1 MVPATALAPPPPEP
15 ARTLGDAGSTGAAPG
30 LRLAEAAAPA
40 PPARADG
47 VRPRLE
53 IPSYRVADA
62 LALQRELA
70 IGHVLAQILVRR
82 GLAEPAAAR
91 GFLDAGE
98 AHDPSAFDGIDRALS
113 LIRRHIAA
121 GGRIVVHG
129 DYDVDGVCATAIM
142 LRALRTLGADVGWF
156 LPSRSEDGYGLA
168 AATVAR
174 LAQRDTAL
182 IICVDCGIT
191 AVEEVAAARGAGVD
205 VLVCDHHAPRADG
218 ALPDCPI
225 VHPALCDYPC
235 PTLCGAAVAYKVASA
250 LGASTAEDD
259 LDLVALATV
268 ADLVPLTGENRRLV
282 RRGLAALAAT
292 VKPGLRAL
300 MAVSRADPS
309 ALDTGTLG
317 FRLAP
322 RINAA
327 GRLRRADAG
336 LELVLCEDPVRAR
349 AIAIE
354 LDAVNAE
361 RRAVEQRILW
371 EAEAQVAQLAAS
383 PPRSAYVLAA
393 EDWHPGVVG
402 IVASRIVER
411 HHRPAILVAL
421 EDGVGSGSG
430 RSIPGFDLLGGLH
443 AAAEHLRRYGGH
455 RAAAGLT
462 IDATQLEAFRAA
474 FEAHAEAVLTPDL
487 LEPVERVDA
496 IVSGHELGLGLADEL
511 QLLEPCGMGNP
522 SPRLLVPGGRFDDV
536 RPMGEGRH
544 ARFSVRSGGVRAR
557 AVAFGCDGK
566 VTSDLALPH
575 DATFKLER
583 NAWNG
588 AVEPRLVL
596 RHAQPCAPSPV
607 RGLRTAGSYLD
618 AVLREV
624 DAPLIAAAG
633 PAPAPGATR
642 IVVDCRGHSPLAVL
656 ADAVSSGESVLALCA
671 DVTRR
676 LGGLRERLGGFTLAC
691 YAELEHDASPVL
703 AHRHVVALDPPCGPA
718 AHQLLR
724 AGEGVAWLA
733 WGEAELRFAR
743 QVHEHEYSLRDSL
756 VALYRGL
763 RACERAAGPAL
774 ERLLRGDQA
783 SGRSARLAG
792 RLVRVLSELDL
803 VTLDRDAPA
812 LAILGHT
819 PTALDRS
826 AAFRFYSQVHEDGQ
840 RYLNSANL
848 RAGA

>member
-1 MVPATALAPPPPEP
+1 
-15 ARTLGDAGSTGAAPG
+15 
-30 LRLAEAAAPA
+30 
-40 PPARADG
+40 
-47 VRPRLE
+47 
-53 IPSYRVADA
+53 VA
-62 LALQRELA
+62 
-70 IGHVLAQILVRR
+70 H
-82 GLAEPAAAR
+82 
-91 GFLDAGE
+91 
-98 AHDPSAFDGIDRALS
+98 
-113 LIRRHIAA
+113 
-121 GGRIVVHG
+121 
-129 DYDVDGVCATAIM
+129 
-142 LRALRTLGADVGWF
+142 
-156 LPSRSEDGYGLA
+156 
-168 AATVAR
+168 
-174 LAQRDTAL
+174 
-182 IICVDCGIT
+182 
-191 AVEEVAAARGAGVD
+191 
-205 VLVCDHHAPRADG
+205 
-218 ALPDCPI
+218 
-225 VHPALCDYPC
+225 
-235 PTLCGAAVAYKVASA
+235 
-250 LGASTAEDD
+250 
-259 LDLVALATV
+259 
-268 ADLVPLTGENRRLV
+268 
-282 RRGLAALAAT
+282 
-292 VKPGLRAL
+292 
-300 MAVSRADPS
+300 
-309 ALDTGTLG
+309 
-317 FRLAP
+317 
-322 RINAA
+322 
-327 GRLRRADAG
+327 
-336 LELVLCEDPVRAR
+336 
-349 AIAIE
+349 
-354 LDAVNAE
+354 
-361 RRAVEQRILW
+361 
-371 EAEAQVAQLAAS
+371 LAAS
-383 PPRSAYVLAA
+383 HPRSAYVLAA

-402 IVASRIVER
+402 IVASRIVEH

-462 IDATQLEAFRAA
+462 IDAAQLDAFRAA
-474 FEAHAEAVLTPDL
+474 FEAHAEAVLTPEL

-575 DATFKLER
+575 DATFRLER

-607 RGLRTAGSYLD
+607 GGLRTAGTYMD
-618 AVLREV
+618 AVLAEI
-624 DAPLIAAAG
+624 DAPLAAATR

-671 DVTRR
+671 DVSRR

-691 YAELEHDASPVL
+691 YAELERDASPVL
-703 AHRHVVALDPPCGPA
+703 DHRHVVALDPPCGPA

-783 SGRSARLAG
+783 PGRSARLAG

-803 VTLDRDAPA
+803 AALDRDAPA

>member
-1 MVPATALAPPPPEP
+1 MVPATALAPPRP
-15 ARTLGDAGSTGAAPG
+15 DAAPA
-30 LRLAEAAAPA
+30 LRLAEPVAPG
-40 PPARADG
+40 RGDG
-47 VRPRLE
+47 IRPRLE
-53 IPSYRVADA
+53 VPPYRVADA
-62 LALQRELA
+62 LALERELGV
-70 IGHVLAQILVRR
+70 GHVLAQILVRR
-82 GLAEPAAAR
+82 GLADPEAAR
-91 GFLDAGE
+91 RFLNAGE
-98 AHDPSAFDGIDRALS
+98 AHDPHAFAGIDHAVS

-121 GGRIVVHG
+121 GGRIIVHG

-156 LPSRSEDGYGLA
+156 LPSRLEDGYGLA

-174 LAQRDTAL
+174 LAQRGTAL
-182 IICVDCGIT
+182 IVCVDCGIT
-191 AVEEVAAARGAGVD
+191 AVEEVAAARAAGVD
-205 VLVCDHHAPRADG
+205 VVVCDHHAPRADG
-218 ALPDCPI
+218 GLPDCPV

-235 PTLCGAAVAYKVASA
+235 PTLCGAAVAYKVAAA
-250 LGASTAEDD
+250 LGAATADDD

-282 RRGLAALAAT
+282 RQGLAALAAT
-292 VKPGLRAL
+292 AKPGLRAL

-336 LELVLCEDPVRAR
+336 LELVLCEDPARAR
-349 AIAIE
+349 AIAAE

-371 EAEAQVAQLAAS
+371 EAEAQVAELG
-383 PPRSAYVLAA
+383 PRPAYVLWS
-393 EDWHPGVVG
+393 EDWHAGVVG

-411 HHRPAILVAL
+411 HHRPAVLVAL
-421 EDGVGSGSG
+421 EGDAGGGSG
-430 RSIPGFDLLGGLH
+430 RSIPGFDLLGALH
-443 AAAEHLRRYGGH
+443 AGAAHLGRYGGH

-462 IDATQLEAFRAA
+462 IDAGQLDAFRAA

-496 IVSGHELGLGLADEL
+496 VVSGHELGLGLADEL

-544 ARFSVRSGGVRAR
+544 ARFSVSSGGVRAR
-557 AVAFGCDGK
+557 AVAFGCEGK
-566 VTSDLALPH
+566 VTSDPALPH

-596 RHAQPCAPSPV
+596 RHAQACAPRPV
-607 RGLRTAGSYLD
+607 GALPVSGGYLD
-618 AVLREV
+618 EVLAEV
-624 DAPLIAAAG
+624 DADLCPPDA
-633 PAPAPGATR
+633 ATR
-642 IVVDCRGHSPLAVL
+642 DRGVPRRAIVDCRGHSPLSVL
-656 ADAVSSGESVLALCA
+656 ADAVSGGEPVLALCA

-676 LGGLRERLGGFTLAC
+676 LAGLRERVGGFTLAS
-691 YAELEHDASPVL
+691 YAQLESDPAPAL
-703 AHRHVVALDPPCGPA
+703 AHPHVVALDPPCSPVA
-718 AHQLLR
+718 DRLLR
-724 AGEGVAWLA
+724 AGEGIAWLA
-733 WGEAELRFAR
+733 WGEAERRFA
-743 QVHEHEYSLRDSL
+743 QQMHEHEYGLRTSLI
-756 VALYRGL
+756 VLYRAL
-763 RACERAAGPAL
+763 RACGRAAGSDF
-774 ERLLRGDQA
+774 ERLLRGDGTP
-783 SGRSARLAG
+783 GRSPRLAG
-792 RLVRVLSELDL
+792 RLVRVLSELEL
-803 VTLDRDAPA
+803 ARLDRDPPA

-826 AAFRFYSQVHEDGQ
+826 VAFRFYSQVYEDGQ